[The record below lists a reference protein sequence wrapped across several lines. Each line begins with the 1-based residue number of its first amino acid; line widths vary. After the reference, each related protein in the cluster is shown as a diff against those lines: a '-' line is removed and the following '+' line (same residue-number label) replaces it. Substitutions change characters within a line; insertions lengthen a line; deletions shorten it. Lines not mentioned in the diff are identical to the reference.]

1 MIKNRRYFIVFIM
14 MVVAVLSATANNR
27 ICSYGIKQ
35 GLPDNTVNCIAQDN
49 RGFIW
54 TGTSNGLAQ
63 FDGMFFTLF
72 RYSSNDTTSI
82 SNNNVHS
89 LLSTSHGLYVATDY
103 CIDYYNYEDCK
114 FRRCQIKSKHKVG
127 NFFITLAST
136 SKAVFVFDDK
146 GRLYRSDADKTQFV
160 HLPTTAPV
168 LSIASSGDR
177 LFVVMSRGVAMYT
190 ADGSKVLSSVDVN
203 IASSSQIN
211 VSYSH
216 NMHRLYVGRGVD
228 GRAQAFAVTR
238 NHLQTIDDDLPK
250 ALKAACDYDGGVA
263 FATDG
268 YGVVLRRGGSAD
280 QRLTESKSRICGDAV
295 YSLLAD
301 RSGNLWI
308 GTYRK
313 GLTLYGARRALFSTL
328 SERAGT
334 LPYDL
339 VTAVTSQG
347 DNTYIGMDGGG
358 MGVYTHSL
366 NTMTTYTSANSSM
379 CGDNIVS
386 MTADRHTV
394 WMAVYN
400 RGLTAYDIATHKFTN
415 YTLPLA
421 SKRGDVIWTVVDDG
435 NGNLWIGG
443 RDLFVFNKQTHK
455 FSIVPQ
461 FTGAMCQILS
471 CRGKYIWFGNDNGVY
486 KIDSRT
492 RRTVK
497 HYSTSTPNMSLPSDR
512 VRYVYADSKG
522 KVWVSFR
529 YEAPCC
535 IDEQEG
541 KVYTNLTEHGLGSI
555 IVTGIVESRNGYMVF
570 STNNGL
576 YIYFPD
582 NNAFMRCDLDNS
594 VPMAYNYGACH
605 VDAQRFYFGSVE
617 GLVMADDRP
626 LHEKSL
632 YKDVSFG
639 RLNVTDGRTINLG
652 SNNKGEVTLDFNEN
666 YFTINFSVPEYNAP
680 RAIHFSYY
688 LKGME
693 NSWNEITDRREAIYT
708 NVPPGSYE
716 FLVRSTDLSGRW
728 TKASV
733 LKITVLPPWYL
744 TWWAKT
750 LWLLIIIGVVYAGF
764 RLYLRILKM
773 RHRME
778 IAEVEKESQRKI
790 DDAKMTFFTS
800 ITHELRTPV
809 FLIAAQLE
817 EFIDRKQSIVSIPSA
832 YLMAM
837 HRSAMKINKLISQAI
852 DFRKVDQG
860 KLVIK
865 RQNIDV
871 VKFVGELAGDY
882 DDLLDQKHISFD
894 MVMPKQ
900 PVMLSMDVEKIEMCL
915 NNLISNAYKYTNNG
929 GHVVLSVID
938 KEDRVVFSVKDDGI
952 GIVAEARKEIFQ
964 SFFRTNRGQAKSK
977 GDGIGLSFVQT
988 LVELHGGE
996 MHLESEVNKGSD
1008 FSFYI
1013 PKVAVNN
1020 SSETEVAQP
1029 VVEVAVA
1036 QPAVAAEGNKPVGD
1050 VKVLV
1055 DIDPVA
1061 EAVPGT
1067 APLKANPTAT
1077 HSILLIDDE
1086 RATVALLERNLIN
1099 DFRVLKAYDGAEGL
1113 RVAASSLPDIIV
1125 CDMMMPQVDGLEFLR
1140 ALRNDKKLRHIK
1152 VIIFTGQTSDEER
1165 IAAYDAGADAFL
1177 TKPVSLK
1184 LLRVRIGRL
1193 IAESD
1198 NASLTADIS
1207 NSKRTYTKE
1216 EQKFLLR
1223 CREIIDDNLCNPD
1236 FNIDFL
1242 AEKLAMSHSTLYKK
1256 LKQMTG
1262 MSLIEFVNDYK
1273 IYKAVQAFKE
1283 GQTNVVKVAEMCG
1296 FGDIKNFRNTFKRKM
1311 QMSPKQFVQ
1320 SL

>member
-1 MIKNRRYFIVFIM
+1 MLF
-14 MVVAVLSATANNR
+14 VAVLTAAATNR
-27 ICSYGIKQ
+27 ICNYGIKQ

-54 TGTSNGLAQ
+54 AGTSNGLAQ

-72 RYSSNDTTSI
+72 RYSSNNTTSI

-89 LLSTSHGLYVATDY
+89 LLSTNHGLYVATDY
-103 CIDYYNYEDCK
+103 CIDYYNYKNGK
-114 FRRCQIKSKHKVG
+114 FRRCQIKSKHRVG
-127 NFFITLAST
+127 NSFITLVST
-136 SKAVFVFDDK
+136 SKGVFAFDDN
-146 GRLYRSDADKTQFV
+146 GGLYRSDVDKTQFV

-168 LSIASSGDR
+168 LGIASSGDR

-190 ADGSKVLSSVDVN
+190 ADGSKVLSSVDIN

-211 VSYSH
+211 VSYSY

-228 GRAQAFAVTR
+228 GRAQAFDVTR
-238 NHLQTIDDDLPK
+238 NHLQTIDEDLPK
-250 ALKAACDYDGGVA
+250 ALKAACDYNGGVA

-268 YGVVLRRGGSAD
+268 YGVVLRRSGAAD
-280 QRLTESKSRICGDAV
+280 QRLTESKNRICGDAV

-301 RSGNLWI
+301 RGGNLWI

-328 SERAGT
+328 SEKAST

-339 VTAVTSQG
+339 VTAVAAQA
-347 DNTYIGMDGGG
+347 DNIYIGMDGGG
-358 MGVYTHSL
+358 MGVYSL
-366 NTMTTYTSANSSM
+366 SHKTMTTYTSANNGIW
-379 CGDNIVS
+379 GDNIVS
-386 MTADRHTV
+386 MTADKHTV

-421 SKRGDVIWTVVDDG
+421 SKRGDVIWTIVDDG

-443 RDLFVFNKQTHK
+443 RDLFVFNKQERR

-461 FTGAMCQILS
+461 FTGAMCQMLS
-471 CRGKYIWFGNDNGVY
+471 CRGKYIWFGNDNGLY

-492 RRTVK
+492 RRTIK
-497 HYSTSTPNMSLPSDR
+497 HYSTSTPDMPLPSNK

-522 KVWVSFR
+522 RVWVSFR

-535 IDEQEG
+535 IDEREG

-555 IVTGIVESRNGYMVF
+555 IVTGIVESHNGYMVF

-576 YIYFPD
+576 YFYFPD
-582 NNAFMRCDLDNS
+582 NHAFMRCDLDNS
-594 VPMAYNYGACH
+594 VPMAYNYGACYA
-605 VDAQRFYFGSVE
+605 DGRRYYFGSVE
-617 GLVMADDRP
+617 GLVMADDMP
-626 LHEKSL
+626 LYEKSL
-632 YKDVSFG
+632 YKDVNLG
-639 RLNVTDGRTINLG
+639 RLNVTDGRSINLG
-652 SNNKGEVTLDFNEN
+652 SNREGEVTLQSNEN

-693 NSWNEITDRREAIYT
+693 NTWNEITDRREASYT

-716 FLVRSTDLSGRW
+716 FMVRSTDLSGRW

-733 LKITVLPPWYL
+733 LRITVLPPWYL

-750 LWLLIIIGVVYAGF
+750 LWLLIIIGVAYACF
-764 RLYLRILKM
+764 RLYMRVIKM

-778 IAEVEKESQRKI
+778 IAEVEKDSQRKL
-790 DDAKMTFFTS
+790 DYAKMTFFTS

-837 HRSAMKINKLISQAI
+837 HRSALKINKLISQAI
-852 DFRKVDQG
+852 DFRKIDQG
-860 KLVIK
+860 KLQLK
-865 RQNIDV
+865 RQSIDV

-882 DDLLDQKHISFD
+882 DDLLDQKHIDFAT
-894 MVMPKQ
+894 VMPEH
-900 PVMLSMDVEKIEMCL
+900 PVMLSMDGEKVEMCL

-929 GHVVLSVID
+929 GHVVLTISD
-938 KEDRVVFSVKDDGI
+938 MPDRVVFSVKDDGI
-952 GIVAEARKEIFQ
+952 GIVPEARKEIFQ
-964 SFFRTNRGQAKSK
+964 SFFRTSRGQAKSK

-996 MHLESEVNKGSD
+996 MHLESEVNKGST

-1013 PKVAVNN
+1013 PKAAVDKTVEAEVDKSAANTVACK
-1020 SSETEVAQP
+1020 
-1029 VVEVAVA
+1029 
-1036 QPAVAAEGNKPVGD
+1036 PAADAEPERPAAD
-1050 VKVLV
+1050 AKVLL
-1055 DIDPVA
+1055 DAIQEP

-1086 RATVALLERNLIN
+1086 RETVALLERNLIN

-1125 CDMMMPQVDGLEFLR
+1125 CDMMMPQLDGLEFLR
-1140 ALRNDKKLRHIK
+1140 ALRNDKKLKHIK

-1184 LLRVRIGRL
+1184 LLRVRIDRL

-1207 NSKRTYTKE
+1207 NSKRTFTKE
-1216 EQKFLLR
+1216 EQIFLLR

-1296 FGDIKNFRNTFKRKM
+1296 FGDIKNFRNVFKRKM

>member
-1 MIKNRRYFIVFIM
+1 MLF
-14 MVVAVLSATANNR
+14 VAVLTAAATNR

-54 TGTSNGLAQ
+54 AGTSNGLAQ

-72 RYSSNDTTSI
+72 RYSINDTTSI
-82 SNNNVHS
+82 ANNNVHS
-89 LLSTSHGLYVATDY
+89 LLSTDHGLYIATDY

-114 FRRCQIKSKHKVG
+114 FRRCQIKSKHRVG
-127 NFFITLAST
+127 NSFISLVST
-136 SKAVFVFDDK
+136 SKAVFVFDDA
-146 GRLYRSDADKTQFV
+146 GRLYRSSNDNTLFKGIATS
-160 HLPTTAPV
+160 APV
-168 LSIASSGDR
+168 LAIASSGDR
-177 LFVVMSRGVAMYT
+177 LFVVMSRSVAMYT
-190 ADGSKVLSSVDVN
+190 ADGSKVLSSVN
-203 IASSSQIN
+203 IHTNTSTSYNA
-211 VSYSH
+211 SYSH
-216 NMHRLYVGRGVD
+216 NMRRLYVGQGVL
-228 GRAQAFAVTR
+228 GAAQAFAVTR
-238 NHLQTIDDDLPK
+238 NHLQAVDESVPI
-250 ALKAACDYDGGVA
+250 ALKAACDYNGGVA

-268 YGVVLRRGGSAD
+268 YGVVLRRSGAAD
-280 QRLTESKSRICGDAV
+280 QLLTESKNRICGDAV

-301 RSGNLWI
+301 RGGNLWI

-313 GLTLYGARRALFSTL
+313 GLTLYGARRALFATL
-328 SERAGT
+328 SEKAGT

-339 VTAVTSQG
+339 VTAVASQG

-358 MGVYTHSL
+358 MGIYTHSL

-379 CGDNIVS
+379 WGDNIVS
-386 MTADRHTV
+386 MTADQHTV

-461 FTGAMCQILS
+461 FTGAMCQMLN

-497 HYSTSTPNMSLPSDR
+497 HYNTSTPDMPLPSNK

-522 KVWVSFR
+522 RVWVSFR
-529 YEAPCC
+529 YEAPCY
-535 IDEQEG
+535 IDEKEG
-541 KVYTNLTEHGLGSI
+541 KVHTNLTEHGLGSI
-555 IVTGIVESRNGYMVF
+555 IVTGIIESRHGYMVF

-576 YIYFPD
+576 YFYFPE
-582 NNAFMRCDLDNS
+582 NHAFMRCDLDNS
-594 VPMAYNYGACH
+594 VPMAYNYGACYA
-605 VDAQRFYFGSVE
+605 DGRRYYFGSVE
-617 GLVMADDRP
+617 GLVMADDMP
-626 LHEKSL
+626 LYEKSL
-632 YKDVSFG
+632 YKDVSLG
-639 RLNVTDGRTINLG
+639 RLNVTDGRSINLG
-652 SNNKGEVTLDFNEN
+652 SNSEGEVTLQSNEN

-693 NSWNEITDRREAIYT
+693 NTWNEITDRREASYT

-716 FLVRSTDLSGRW
+716 FMVRSTDLSGRW

-733 LKITVLPPWYL
+733 LRITVLPPWYL

-750 LWLLIIIGVVYAGF
+750 LWLLIIIGVAYACF
-764 RLYLRILKM
+764 RLYMRVIKM

-778 IAEVEKESQRKI
+778 IAEVEKDSQRKL

-837 HRSAMKINKLISQAI
+837 HRSALKINKLISQAI
-852 DFRKVDQG
+852 DFRKIDQG
-860 KLVIK
+860 KLQLK
-865 RQNIDV
+865 RQSIDV

-882 DDLLDQKHISFD
+882 DDLLDQKHIDFAT
-894 MVMPKQ
+894 VMPEH
-900 PVMLSMDVEKIEMCL
+900 PVMLSMDGEKVEMCL

-929 GHVVLSVID
+929 GHVVLTITD
-938 KEDRVVFSVKDDGI
+938 MPDRVVFSVKDDGI
-952 GIVAEARKEIFQ
+952 GIVPEARKEIFQ
-964 SFFRTNRGQAKSK
+964 SFFRTSRGQAKSK

-996 MHLESEVNKGSD
+996 MHLESEVNKGST

-1013 PKVAVNN
+1013 PKAAVDKTVKA
-1020 SSETEVAQP
+1020 EADKQ
-1029 VVEVAVA
+1029 
-1036 QPAVAAEGNKPVGD
+1036 VAAAATYKQEP
-1050 VKVLV
+1050 
-1055 DIDPVA
+1055 
-1061 EAVPGT
+1061 EAAPGT

-1086 RATVALLERNLIN
+1086 RETVALLERNLIS

-1125 CDMMMPQVDGLEFLR
+1125 CDMMMPQLDGLEFLR
-1140 ALRNDKKLRHIK
+1140 ALRNDKKLKHIK

-1184 LLRVRIGRL
+1184 LLRVRIDRL

-1216 EQKFLLR
+1216 EQIFLLR

-1283 GQTNVVKVAEMCG
+1283 GQTNVVKVSEMCG
-1296 FGDIKNFRNTFKRKM
+1296 FGDIKNFRNVFKRKM

>member
-1 MIKNRRYFIVFIM
+1 MLF
-14 MVVAVLSATANNR
+14 VAVLTAAATNR

-54 TGTSNGLAQ
+54 AGTSNGLAQ

-72 RYSSNDTTSI
+72 RYSINDTTSI
-82 SNNNVHS
+82 ANNNVHS
-89 LLSTSHGLYVATDY
+89 LLSTDHGLYIATDY

-114 FRRCQIKSKHKVG
+114 FRRCQIKSKHRVG
-127 NFFITLAST
+127 NSFISLVST
-136 SKAVFVFDDK
+136 SKAVFVFDDA
-146 GRLYRSDADKTQFV
+146 GRLYRSSNDNTLFKGIATS
-160 HLPTTAPV
+160 APV
-168 LSIASSGDR
+168 LAIASSGDR
-177 LFVVMSRGVAMYT
+177 LFVVMSRSVAMYT
-190 ADGSKVLSSVDVN
+190 ADGSKVLSSVN
-203 IASSSQIN
+203 IHTNTSTSYNA
-211 VSYSH
+211 SYSH
-216 NMHRLYVGRGVD
+216 NMRRLYVGQGV
-228 GRAQAFAVTR
+228 GGAAQAFAVTR
-238 NHLQTIDDDLPK
+238 NHLQAVDESVPI
-250 ALKAACDYDGGVA
+250 ALKAACDYNGGVA

-268 YGVVLRRGGSAD
+268 YGVVLRRSGAAD
-280 QRLTESKSRICGDAV
+280 QLLTESKNRICGDAV

-301 RSGNLWI
+301 RGGNLWI

-313 GLTLYGARRALFSTL
+313 GLTLYGARRALFATL
-328 SERAGT
+328 SEKAGT

-339 VTAVTSQG
+339 VTAVASQG

-358 MGVYTHSL
+358 MGIYTHSL

-379 CGDNIVS
+379 WGDNIVS
-386 MTADRHTV
+386 MTADQHTV

-461 FTGAMCQILS
+461 FTGAMCQMLN

-497 HYSTSTPNMSLPSDR
+497 HYNTSTPDMPLPSNK

-522 KVWVSFR
+522 RVWVSFR
-529 YEAPCC
+529 YEAPCY
-535 IDEQEG
+535 IDEKEG
-541 KVYTNLTEHGLGSI
+541 KVHTNLTEHGLGSI
-555 IVTGIVESRNGYMVF
+555 IVTGIIESRHGYMVF

-576 YIYFPD
+576 YFYFPE
-582 NNAFMRCDLDNS
+582 NHAFMRCDLDNS
-594 VPMAYNYGACH
+594 VPMAYNYGACYA
-605 VDAQRFYFGSVE
+605 DGRRYYFGSVE
-617 GLVMADDRP
+617 GLVMADDMP
-626 LHEKSL
+626 LYEKSL
-632 YKDVSFG
+632 YKDVSLG
-639 RLNVTDGRTINLG
+639 RLNVTDGRSINLG
-652 SNNKGEVTLDFNEN
+652 SNREGEVTLQSNEN

-693 NSWNEITDRREAIYT
+693 NTWNEITDRREASYT

-716 FLVRSTDLSGRW
+716 FMVRSTDLSGRW

-733 LKITVLPPWYL
+733 LRITVLPPWYL

-750 LWLLIIIGVVYAGF
+750 LWLLIIIGVAYACF
-764 RLYLRILKM
+764 RLYMRVIKM

-778 IAEVEKESQRKI
+778 IAEVEKDSQRKL

-837 HRSAMKINKLISQAI
+837 HRSALKINKLISQAI
-852 DFRKVDQG
+852 DFRKIDQG
-860 KLVIK
+860 KLQLK
-865 RQNIDV
+865 RQSIDV

-882 DDLLDQKHISFD
+882 DDLLDQKHIDFAT
-894 MVMPKQ
+894 VMPEH
-900 PVMLSMDVEKIEMCL
+900 PVMLSMDGEKVEMCL

-929 GHVVLSVID
+929 GHVVLTISD
-938 KEDRVVFSVKDDGI
+938 MPDRVVFSVKDDGI
-952 GIVAEARKEIFQ
+952 GIVPEARKEIFQ
-964 SFFRTNRGQAKSK
+964 SFFRTSRGQAKSK

-996 MHLESEVNKGSD
+996 MHLESEVNKGST

-1013 PKVAVNN
+1013 PKAAVDKAVEAEVDKSAANTVACKPAADA
-1020 SSETEVAQP
+1020 EPE
-1029 VVEVAVA
+1029 
-1036 QPAVAAEGNKPVGD
+1036 QPAADA
-1050 VKVLV
+1050 KVLL
-1055 DIDPVA
+1055 DAIQEP
-1061 EAVPGT
+1061 EPTPGT

-1086 RATVALLERNLIN
+1086 RETVALLERNLIS

-1125 CDMMMPQVDGLEFLR
+1125 CDMMMPQLDGLEFLR
-1140 ALRNDKKLRHIK
+1140 ALRNDKKLKHIK

-1184 LLRVRIGRL
+1184 LLRVRIDRL

-1207 NSKRTYTKE
+1207 NSKRTFTKE
-1216 EQKFLLR
+1216 EQIFLLR

-1296 FGDIKNFRNTFKRKM
+1296 FGDIKNFRNVFKRKM

>member
-1 MIKNRRYFIVFIM
+1 MLL
-14 MVVAVLSATANNR
+14 VAVLSTAATNR

-54 TGTSNGLAQ
+54 AGTSNGLAQ

-72 RYSSNDTTSI
+72 RYSINDTTSI
-82 SNNNVHS
+82 ANNNVHS
-89 LLSTSHGLYVATDY
+89 LLSTDHGLYIATDY

-114 FRRCQIKSKHKVG
+114 FRRCQIKSKHRVG
-127 NFFITLAST
+127 NSFISLVST
-136 SKAVFVFDDK
+136 SKGVFAFDDA
-146 GRLYRSDADKTQFV
+146 GRLYRSSNDNTLFKGIATS
-160 HLPTTAPV
+160 APV
-168 LSIASSGDR
+168 LAIASSGDR
-177 LFVVMSRGVAMYT
+177 LFVVMSGCMAMYT
-190 ADGSKVLSSVDVN
+190 ADGSKVLSSVN
-203 IASSSQIN
+203 IHTNTSTSYNA
-211 VSYSH
+211 SYSH
-216 NMHRLYVGRGVD
+216 NMRRLYVGRGV
-228 GRAQAFAVTR
+228 GGAAQAFAVTR
-238 NHLQTIDDDLPK
+238 NHLQAVDESVPI
-250 ALKAACDYDGGVA
+250 ALKAACDYNGGVA

-268 YGVVLRRGGSAD
+268 YGVVLRRSGAAD
-280 QRLTESKSRICGDAV
+280 QRLTESKNRICGDAV

-301 RSGNLWI
+301 RGGNLWI

-313 GLTLYGARRALFSTL
+313 GLTLYGARRALFATL
-328 SERAGT
+328 SEKAGT

-339 VTAVTSQG
+339 VTAVASQG
-347 DNTYIGMDGGG
+347 DNIYVGMDGGG
-358 MGVYTHSL
+358 MGVYSISHK
-366 NTMTTYTSANSSM
+366 TMTTYTSDNSGM
-379 CGDNIVS
+379 WGDNIVS
-386 MTADRHTV
+386 MTADKHTV

-461 FTGAMCQILS
+461 FTGAMCQMLN

-497 HYSTSTPNMSLPSDR
+497 HYNTSTPDMPLPSNK

-522 KVWVSFR
+522 RVWVSFR
-529 YEAPCC
+529 YEAPCY
-535 IDEQEG
+535 IDEKEG
-541 KVYTNLTEHGLGSI
+541 KVHTNLTEHGLGSI
-555 IVTGIVESRNGYMVF
+555 IVTGIIESRHGYMVF

-576 YIYFPD
+576 YFYFPE
-582 NNAFMRCDLDNS
+582 NHAFMRCDLDNS
-594 VPMAYNYGACH
+594 VPMAYNYGACYA
-605 VDAQRFYFGSVE
+605 DGRRYYFGSVE
-617 GLVMADDRP
+617 GLVMADDMP
-626 LHEKSL
+626 LYEKSL
-632 YKDVSFG
+632 YKDVSLG
-639 RLNVTDGRTINLG
+639 RLNVTDGRSINLG
-652 SNNKGEVTLDFNEN
+652 SNREGEVTLQSNEN

-693 NSWNEITDRREAIYT
+693 NTWNEITDRREASYT

-716 FLVRSTDLSGRW
+716 FMVRSTDLSGRW

-733 LKITVLPPWYL
+733 LRITVLPPWYL

-750 LWLLIIIGVVYAGF
+750 LWLLIIIGVAYACF
-764 RLYLRILKM
+764 RLYMRVIKM

-778 IAEVEKESQRKI
+778 IAEVEKDSQRKL

-837 HRSAMKINKLISQAI
+837 HRSALKINKLISQAI
-852 DFRKVDQG
+852 DFRKIDQG
-860 KLVIK
+860 KLQLK
-865 RQNIDV
+865 RQSIDV

-882 DDLLDQKHISFD
+882 DDLLDQKHIDFAT
-894 MVMPKQ
+894 VMPEH
-900 PVMLSMDVEKIEMCL
+900 PVMLSMDGEKVEMCL

-929 GHVVLSVID
+929 GHVVLTISD
-938 KEDRVVFSVKDDGI
+938 MPDRVVFSVKDDGI
-952 GIVAEARKEIFQ
+952 GIVPEARKEIFQ
-964 SFFRTNRGQAKSK
+964 SFFRTSRGQAKSK

-996 MHLESEVNKGSD
+996 MHLESEVNKGST

-1013 PKVAVNN
+1013 PKAAVDKAVEAEVGKSAANTVACKPAADA
-1020 SSETEVAQP
+1020 EPE
-1029 VVEVAVA
+1029 
-1036 QPAVAAEGNKPVGD
+1036 QPAADA
-1050 VKVLV
+1050 KVLL
-1055 DIDPVA
+1055 DAIQEP
-1061 EAVPGT
+1061 EPTPGT

-1086 RATVALLERNLIN
+1086 RETVALLERNLIN

-1113 RVAASSLPDIIV
+1113 RMAASSLPDIIV
-1125 CDMMMPQVDGLEFLR
+1125 CDMMMPQLDGLEFLR
-1140 ALRNDKKLRHIK
+1140 ALRNDKKLKHIK

-1184 LLRVRIGRL
+1184 LLRVRIDRL

-1207 NSKRTYTKE
+1207 NSKRTFTKE
-1216 EQKFLLR
+1216 EQIFLLR

-1296 FGDIKNFRNTFKRKM
+1296 FGDIKNFRNVFKRKM

>member
-1 MIKNRRYFIVFIM
+1 MLL
-14 MVVAVLSATANNR
+14 VAVLSTAATNR

-72 RYSSNDTTSI
+72 RYSNNGTTSI

-89 LLSTSHGLYVATDY
+89 LLSTNHGLYVATDY
-103 CIDYYNYEDCK
+103 CVDYYNYKDSK
-114 FRRCQIKSKHKVG
+114 FHRCQIKSKHKVG
-127 NFFITLAST
+127 NSFISLVST
-136 SKAVFVFDDK
+136 TKGVFVFDDK
-146 GRLYRSDADKTQFV
+146 GGLYRPDADKTQFV
-160 HLPTTAPV
+160 HIPTTAPV
-168 LSIASSGDR
+168 LGIASSGDR

-190 ADGSKVLSSVDVN
+190 ADGSKVLSSVDIN

-238 NHLQTIDDDLPK
+238 NHLQAVDESVPI
-250 ALKAACDYDGGVA
+250 ALKAACDYNGGVA

-268 YGVVLRRGGSAD
+268 YGVVLRRSGAAD
-280 QRLTESKSRICGDAV
+280 QRLTESKNRICGDAV

-301 RSGNLWI
+301 RGGNLWI

-313 GLTLYGARRALFSTL
+313 GLTLYGARRALFATL
-328 SERAGT
+328 SEKAGT

-339 VTAVTSQG
+339 VTAVASQG
-347 DNTYIGMDGGG
+347 DNIYVGMDGGG
-358 MGVYTHSL
+358 MGVYSISHK
-366 NTMTTYTSANSSM
+366 TMTTYTSANSSM
-379 CGDNIVS
+379 WGDNIVS
-386 MTADRHTV
+386 MTADQHTV

-443 RDLFVFNKQTHK
+443 RDLFVFNKQERR

-461 FTGAMCQILS
+461 FTGAMCQMLS
-471 CRGKYIWFGNDNGVY
+471 CRGKYIWFGNDNGLY

-492 RRTVK
+492 RRTIK
-497 HYSTSTPNMSLPSDR
+497 HYSTSTPDMPLPSNK

-522 KVWVSFR
+522 RVWVSFR

-535 IDEQEG
+535 IDEKEG

-555 IVTGIVESRNGYMVF
+555 IVTGIVESHNGYMVF

-576 YIYFPD
+576 YFYFPE
-582 NNAFMRCDLDNS
+582 NHAFMRCDLDNS
-594 VPMAYNYGACH
+594 VPMAYNYGACY

-617 GLVMADDRP
+617 GLVMADDIP
-626 LHEKSL
+626 LYEKSL
-632 YKDVSFG
+632 YKDVSLG

-652 SNNKGEVTLDFNEN
+652 SNNNGEVTLDFNEN
-666 YFTINFSVPEYNAP
+666 YFTIKFSVPEYNAP

-693 NSWNEITDRREAIYT
+693 NTWNEITDRREASYT

-716 FLVRSTDLSGRW
+716 FMVRSTDLSGRW

-733 LKITVLPPWYL
+733 LRITVLPPWYL

-750 LWLLIIIGVVYAGF
+750 LWLLIIIGVAYACF
-764 RLYLRILKM
+764 RLYMRVIKM

-778 IAEVEKESQRKI
+778 IAEVEKDSQRKL

-837 HRSAMKINKLISQAI
+837 HRSALKINKLISQAI
-852 DFRKVDQG
+852 DFRKIDQG
-860 KLVIK
+860 KLQLK
-865 RQNIDV
+865 RQSIDV

-882 DDLLDQKHISFD
+882 DDLLDQKHIDFAT
-894 MVMPKQ
+894 VMPEH
-900 PVMLSMDVEKIEMCL
+900 PVMLSMDGEKVEMCL

-929 GHVVLSVID
+929 GHVVLTISD
-938 KEDRVVFSVKDDGI
+938 MPDRVVFSVKDDGI
-952 GIVAEARKEIFQ
+952 GIVPEARKEIFQ
-964 SFFRTNRGQAKSK
+964 SFFRTSRGQAKSK

-996 MHLESEVNKGSD
+996 MHLESEVNKGST

-1013 PKVAVNN
+1013 PKAAVDK
-1020 SSETEVAQP
+1020 T
-1029 VVEVAVA
+1029 VEAEA
-1036 QPAVAAEGNKPVGD
+1036 DKQVAAAAADKQEP
-1050 VKVLV
+1050 
-1055 DIDPVA
+1055 

-1086 RATVALLERNLIN
+1086 RETVALLERNLIS

-1125 CDMMMPQVDGLEFLR
+1125 CDMMMPQLDGLEFLR
-1140 ALRNDKKLRHIK
+1140 ALRNDKKLKHIK

-1184 LLRVRIGRL
+1184 LLRVRIDRL

-1216 EQKFLLR
+1216 EQIFLLR
-1223 CREIIDDNLCNPD
+1223 CREIIDDNLSNPD

-1296 FGDIKNFRNTFKRKM
+1296 FGDIKNFRNVFKRKM

>member
-1 MIKNRRYFIVFIM
+1 MLL
-14 MVVAVLSATANNR
+14 VAVLSTAATNR

-72 RYSSNDTTSI
+72 RYSSNNTTSI

-89 LLSTSHGLYVATDY
+89 LLSTNHGLYVATDY
-103 CIDYYNYEDCK
+103 CIDYYNYKNGK

-127 NFFITLAST
+127 NSFITLVST
-136 SKAVFVFDDK
+136 SKGVFAFDDN
-146 GRLYRSDADKTQFV
+146 GGLYRSDVDKTQFI

-168 LSIASSGDR
+168 LGIASSGDR

-190 ADGSKVLSSVDVN
+190 ADGSKVLSSVDIN

-228 GRAQAFAVTR
+228 GRAQAFDVTR
-238 NHLQTIDDDLPK
+238 NHLQAVDESVPI
-250 ALKAACDYDGGVA
+250 ALKAACDYNGGVA

-268 YGVVLRRGGSAD
+268 YGVVLRRSGAAD
-280 QRLTESKSRICGDAV
+280 QRLTESKNRICGDAV

-301 RSGNLWI
+301 RGGNLWI

-313 GLTLYGARRALFSTL
+313 GLTLYGARRALFATL
-328 SERAGT
+328 SEKAGT

-339 VTAVTSQG
+339 VTAVASQG
-347 DNTYIGMDGGG
+347 DNIYVGMDGGG
-358 MGVYTHSL
+358 MGVYSISHK
-366 NTMTTYTSANSSM
+366 TMTTYTSDNSGM
-379 CGDNIVS
+379 WGDNIVS
-386 MTADRHTV
+386 MTADQHTV

-461 FTGAMCQILS
+461 FTGAMCQMLN

-497 HYSTSTPNMSLPSDR
+497 HYNTSTPDMPLPSNK

-522 KVWVSFR
+522 RVWVSFR
-529 YEAPCC
+529 YEAPCY
-535 IDEQEG
+535 IDEKEG
-541 KVYTNLTEHGLGSI
+541 KVHTNLTEHGLGSI
-555 IVTGIVESRNGYMVF
+555 IVTGIVESHNGYMVF

-576 YIYFPD
+576 YFYFPK
-582 NNAFMRCDLDNS
+582 NHAFMRCDLDNS
-594 VPMAYNYGACH
+594 VPMAYNYGACYA
-605 VDAQRFYFGSVE
+605 DGRRYYFGSVE
-617 GLVMADDRP
+617 GLVMADDMP
-626 LHEKSL
+626 LYEKSL
-632 YKDVSFG
+632 YKDVSLG
-639 RLNVTDGRTINLG
+639 RLNVTDGRSINLG
-652 SNNKGEVTLDFNEN
+652 SNREGEVTLQSNEN

-693 NSWNEITDRREAIYT
+693 NTWNEITDRREASYT

-716 FLVRSTDLSGRW
+716 FMVRSTDLSGRW
-728 TKASV
+728 TNASV
-733 LKITVLPPWYL
+733 LRITVLPPWYL

-750 LWLLIIIGVVYAGF
+750 LWLLIIIGVAYACF
-764 RLYLRILKM
+764 RLYMRVIKM

-778 IAEVEKESQRKI
+778 IAEVEKDSQRKL

-837 HRSAMKINKLISQAI
+837 HRSALKINKLISQAI
-852 DFRKVDQG
+852 DFRKIDQG
-860 KLVIK
+860 KLQLK
-865 RQNIDV
+865 RQSIDV

-882 DDLLDQKHISFD
+882 DDLLDQKHIDFAT
-894 MVMPKQ
+894 VMPEH
-900 PVMLSMDVEKIEMCL
+900 PVMLSMDGEKVEMCL

-929 GHVVLSVID
+929 GHVVLTISD
-938 KEDRVVFSVKDDGI
+938 MPDRVVFSVKDDGI
-952 GIVAEARKEIFQ
+952 GIVPEARKEIFQ
-964 SFFRTNRGQAKSK
+964 SFFRTSRGQAKSK

-996 MHLESEVNKGSD
+996 MHLESEVNKGST

-1013 PKVAVNN
+1013 PKAAVDKAVEAEVDKSAANTVACKPAADA
-1020 SSETEVAQP
+1020 EPE
-1029 VVEVAVA
+1029 
-1036 QPAVAAEGNKPVGD
+1036 QPAADA
-1050 VKVLV
+1050 KVLL
-1055 DIDPVA
+1055 DAIQEP
-1061 EAVPGT
+1061 EPTPGT

-1086 RATVALLERNLIN
+1086 RETVALLERNLIS

-1125 CDMMMPQVDGLEFLR
+1125 CDMMMPQLDGLEFLR
-1140 ALRNDKKLRHIK
+1140 ALRNDKKLKHIK

-1184 LLRVRIGRL
+1184 LLRVRIDRL

-1207 NSKRTYTKE
+1207 NSKRTFTKE
-1216 EQKFLLR
+1216 EQIFLLR

-1296 FGDIKNFRNTFKRKM
+1296 FGDIKNFRNVFKRKM

>member
-1 MIKNRRYFIVFIM
+1 MLL
-14 MVVAVLSATANNR
+14 VAVLSTAATNR

-54 TGTSNGLAQ
+54 AGTSNGLAQ

-72 RYSSNDTTSI
+72 RYSSNNTTSI

-89 LLSTSHGLYVATDY
+89 LLSTNHGLYVATDY

-114 FRRCQIKSKHKVG
+114 FRRCQIKSKHRVG
-127 NFFITLAST
+127 NSFISLVST
-136 SKAVFVFDDK
+136 SKGVFAFDDN
-146 GRLYRSDADKTQFV
+146 GGLYRSDADKTQFV

-168 LSIASSGDR
+168 LAIASSSDR

-190 ADGSKVLSSVDVN
+190 ADGSKVLSSVN
-203 IASSSQIN
+203 IHTNTSTSYNA
-211 VSYSH
+211 SYSH
-216 NMHRLYVGRGVD
+216 NMRRLYVGQGV
-228 GRAQAFAVTR
+228 GGAAQAFAVTH
-238 NHLQTIDDDLPK
+238 NHLQAVDESVPI
-250 ALKAACDYDGGVA
+250 ALKAACDYNGGVA

-268 YGVVLRRGGSAD
+268 YGVVLHRSGSAD
-280 QRLTESKSRICGDAV
+280 QRLTESKNRICGDAV

-301 RSGNLWI
+301 RGGNLWI

-313 GLTLYGARRALFSTL
+313 GLTLYGARRALFATL
-328 SERAGT
+328 SEKAGT

-339 VTAVTSQG
+339 VTAVASQG
-347 DNTYIGMDGGG
+347 DNIYVGMDGGG
-358 MGVYTHSL
+358 MGVYSISHK
-366 NTMTTYTSANSSM
+366 TMTTYTSDNSGM
-379 CGDNIVS
+379 WGDNIVS
-386 MTADRHTV
+386 MTADQHTV

-461 FTGAMCQILS
+461 FTGAMCQMLN

-497 HYSTSTPNMSLPSDR
+497 HYNTSTPDMPLPSNK

-522 KVWVSFR
+522 RVWVSFR
-529 YEAPCC
+529 YEAPCY
-535 IDEQEG
+535 IDEKEG
-541 KVYTNLTEHGLGSI
+541 KVHTNLTEHGLGSI
-555 IVTGIVESRNGYMVF
+555 IVTGIIESRHGYMVF

-576 YIYFPD
+576 YFYFPE
-582 NNAFMRCDLDNS
+582 NHAFMRCDLDNS
-594 VPMAYNYGACH
+594 VPMAYNYGACYA
-605 VDAQRFYFGSVE
+605 DGRRYYFGSVE
-617 GLVMADDRP
+617 GLVMADDMS
-626 LHEKSL
+626 LMNNSL
-632 YKDVSFG
+632 YKDVSLG
-639 RLNVTDGRTINLG
+639 RLNVTDGRSINLG
-652 SNNKGEVTLDFNEN
+652 SNREGEVTLQSNEN

-693 NSWNEITDRREAIYT
+693 NTWNEITDRREASYT

-716 FLVRSTDLSGRW
+716 FMVRSTDLSGRW

-733 LKITVLPPWYL
+733 LRITVLPPWYL

-750 LWLLIIIGVVYAGF
+750 LWLLIIIGVAYACF
-764 RLYLRILKM
+764 RLYMRVIKM

-778 IAEVEKESQRKI
+778 IAEVEKDSQRKL

-837 HRSAMKINKLISQAI
+837 HRSALKINKLISQAI
-852 DFRKVDQG
+852 DFRKIDQG
-860 KLVIK
+860 KLQLK
-865 RQNIDV
+865 RQSIDV

-882 DDLLDQKHISFD
+882 DDLLDQKHIDFAT
-894 MVMPKQ
+894 VMPEH
-900 PVMLSMDVEKIEMCL
+900 PVMLSMDGEKVEMCL

-929 GHVVLSVID
+929 GHVVLTISD
-938 KEDRVVFSVKDDGI
+938 MPDRVVFSVKDDGI
-952 GIVAEARKEIFQ
+952 GIVPEARKEIFQ
-964 SFFRTNRGQAKSK
+964 SFFRTSRGQAKSK

-996 MHLESEVNKGSD
+996 MHLESEVNKGST

-1013 PKVAVNN
+1013 PKAAVDKAVEAEVGKSAANTVACKPAADA
-1020 SSETEVAQP
+1020 EPE
-1029 VVEVAVA
+1029 
-1036 QPAVAAEGNKPVGD
+1036 QPAADA
-1050 VKVLV
+1050 KVLL
-1055 DIDPVA
+1055 DAIQEP
-1061 EAVPGT
+1061 EPTPGT

-1086 RATVALLERNLIN
+1086 RETVALLERNLIN

-1113 RVAASSLPDIIV
+1113 RMAASSLPDIIV
-1125 CDMMMPQVDGLEFLR
+1125 CDMMMPQLDGLEFLR
-1140 ALRNDKKLRHIK
+1140 ALRNDKKLKHIK

-1184 LLRVRIGRL
+1184 LLRVRIDRL

-1198 NASLTADIS
+1198 NASLTSDIS

-1216 EQKFLLR
+1216 EQIFLLR

-1296 FGDIKNFRNTFKRKM
+1296 FGDIKNFRNVFKRKM

>member
-1 MIKNRRYFIVFIM
+1 MLFVT
-14 MVVAVLSATANNR
+14 VLTAAATNR

-54 TGTSNGLAQ
+54 AGTSNGLAQ

-72 RYSSNDTTSI
+72 RYSINDTTSI
-82 SNNNVHS
+82 ANNNVHS
-89 LLSTSHGLYVATDY
+89 LLSTDHGLYIATDY

-114 FRRCQIKSKHKVG
+114 FRRCQIKSKHRVG
-127 NFFITLAST
+127 NSFISLVST
-136 SKAVFVFDDK
+136 SKGVFVFDDA
-146 GRLYRSDADKTQFV
+146 GRLYRSSNDNTLFKGIATS
-160 HLPTTAPV
+160 APV
-168 LSIASSGDR
+168 LAIASSGDR
-177 LFVVMSRGVAMYT
+177 LFVVMSRSVAMYT
-190 ADGSKVLSSVDVN
+190 ADGSKVLSSVN
-203 IASSSQIN
+203 IHTNTSTSYNA
-211 VSYSH
+211 SYSH
-216 NMHRLYVGRGVD
+216 NMRRLYVGQGV
-228 GRAQAFAVTR
+228 GGAAQAFAVTR
-238 NHLQTIDDDLPK
+238 NHLQAVDESVPI
-250 ALKAACDYDGGVA
+250 ALKAACDYNGGVA

-268 YGVVLRRGGSAD
+268 YGVVLRRSGAAD
-280 QRLTESKSRICGDAV
+280 QRLTESKNRICGDAV

-301 RSGNLWI
+301 RGGNLWI

-313 GLTLYGARRALFSTL
+313 GLTLYGARRALFATL
-328 SERAGT
+328 SEKAGT
-334 LPYDL
+334 MPYDL
-339 VTAVTSQG
+339 VTAVASQG
-347 DNTYIGMDGGG
+347 DNIYVGMDGGG
-358 MGVYTHSL
+358 MGVYSISHK
-366 NTMTTYTSANSSM
+366 TMTTYTSDNSGM
-379 CGDNIVS
+379 WGDNIVS
-386 MTADRHTV
+386 MTADKHTV

-421 SKRGDVIWTVVDDG
+421 SKRGDVIWTIVDDG

-443 RDLFVFNKQTHK
+443 RDLFVFNKQERR

-461 FTGAMCQILS
+461 FTGAMCQMLS
-471 CRGKYIWFGNDNGVY
+471 CRGKYIWFGNDNGLY

-492 RRTVK
+492 RRTIK
-497 HYSTSTPNMSLPSDR
+497 HYSTSTPDMPLPSNK

-522 KVWVSFR
+522 RVWVSFR

-535 IDEQEG
+535 IDEKEG

-555 IVTGIVESRNGYMVF
+555 IVTGIVESHNGYMVF

-576 YIYFPD
+576 YFYFPE
-582 NNAFMRCDLDNS
+582 NHAFMRCDLDNS
-594 VPMAYNYGACH
+594 VPMAYNYGACYA
-605 VDAQRFYFGSVE
+605 DGRRYYFGSVE
-617 GLVMADDRP
+617 GLVMADDMP
-626 LHEKSL
+626 LYEKSL
-632 YKDVSFG
+632 YKDVSLG
-639 RLNVTDGRTINLG
+639 RLNVTDGRSINLG
-652 SNNKGEVTLDFNEN
+652 SNSEGEVTLQSNEN

-693 NSWNEITDRREAIYT
+693 NTWNEITDRREASYT

-716 FLVRSTDLSGRW
+716 FMVRSTDLSGRW

-733 LKITVLPPWYL
+733 LRITVLPPWYL

-750 LWLLIIIGVVYAGF
+750 LWLLIIIGVAYACF
-764 RLYLRILKM
+764 RLYMRVIKM

-778 IAEVEKESQRKI
+778 IAEVEKDSQRKL

-817 EFIDRKQSIVSIPSA
+817 EFIDRKQSIVNIPSA

-837 HRSAMKINKLISQAI
+837 HRSALKINKLISQAI
-852 DFRKVDQG
+852 DFRKIDQG
-860 KLVIK
+860 KLQLK
-865 RQNIDV
+865 RQSIDV

-882 DDLLDQKHISFD
+882 DDLLDQKHIDFAT
-894 MVMPKQ
+894 VMPEH
-900 PVMLSMDVEKIEMCL
+900 PLMLSMDGEKVEMCL

-929 GHVVLSVID
+929 GHVVLTVSD
-938 KEDRVVFSVKDDGI
+938 MPDRVVFSVKDDGI
-952 GIVAEARKEIFQ
+952 GIVPEARKEIFQ
-964 SFFRTNRGQAKSK
+964 SFFRTSRGQAKSK

-996 MHLESEVNKGSD
+996 MHLESEVNKGST

-1013 PKVAVNN
+1013 PKAAVDKAVEAEVDKSAANTVACKPAADA
-1020 SSETEVAQP
+1020 EPE
-1029 VVEVAVA
+1029 
-1036 QPAVAAEGNKPVGD
+1036 QPAADA
-1050 VKVLV
+1050 KVLL
-1055 DIDPVA
+1055 DAIQEP
-1061 EAVPGT
+1061 EPTPGT

-1086 RATVALLERNLIN
+1086 RETVALLERNLIN

-1113 RVAASSLPDIIV
+1113 RMAASSLPDIIV
-1125 CDMMMPQVDGLEFLR
+1125 CDMMMPQLDGLEFLR
-1140 ALRNDKKLRHIK
+1140 ALRNDKKLKHIK

-1184 LLRVRIGRL
+1184 LLRVRIDRL

-1198 NASLTADIS
+1198 NASLTSDIS

-1216 EQKFLLR
+1216 EQIFLLR

-1296 FGDIKNFRNTFKRKM
+1296 FGDIKNFRNVFKRKM

>member
-1 MIKNRRYFIVFIM
+1 MLL
-14 MVVAVLSATANNR
+14 VAVLSAAATNR

-72 RYSSNDTTSI
+72 RYSNNETTSI

-89 LLSTSHGLYVATDY
+89 LLSTNHGMYIATDY
-103 CIDYYNYEDCK
+103 CVDYYNYKDSK
-114 FRRCQIKSKHKVG
+114 FHRCQIKSKHKVG
-127 NFFITLAST
+127 NSFISLVST
-136 SKAVFVFDDK
+136 SKGVFVFDDK
-146 GRLYRSDADKTQFV
+146 GGLYRSDADKTQFV

-168 LSIASSGDR
+168 LAIASSGDC
-177 LFVVMSRGVAMYT
+177 LFVVMSGCVAMYT

-211 VSYSH
+211 ASYSH

-238 NHLQTIDDDLPK
+238 NHLQAIDEDLPK

-268 YGVVLRRGGSAD
+268 YGVVVRRNGID
-280 QRLTESKSRICGDAV
+280 QRLTENNDQICGDAV
-295 YSLLAD
+295 YSLLVD
-301 RSGNLWI
+301 RGGNMWI

-328 SERAGT
+328 SEQTNT

-339 VTAVTSQG
+339 VTAVAAQA
-347 DNTYIGMDGGG
+347 DNIYIGMDGGG
-358 MGVYTHSL
+358 MGVYSL
-366 NTMTTYTSANSSM
+366 SHKTMTTYTSANSGIW
-379 CGDNIVS
+379 GDNIVS
-386 MTADRHTV
+386 MTADQHTV

-400 RGLTAYDIATHKFTN
+400 KGLTAYDIATRRFSN
-415 YTLPLA
+415 YALPLV
-421 SKRGDVIWTVVDDG
+421 SKRGDVIWTIADDG

-443 RDLFVFNKQTHK
+443 RDLFVFNKLTHQ
-455 FSIVPQ
+455 FRVVPQ
-461 FTGAMCQILS
+461 FTGALCQML
-471 CRGKYIWFGNDNGVY
+471 CYRNGYIWFGNDNGVY
-486 KIDSRT
+486 KIDRST
-492 RRTVK
+492 LRTVK
-497 HYSTSTPNMSLPSDR
+497 HYSTSTPDMPLPSNR

-522 KVWVSFR
+522 RVWVSFR
-529 YEAPCC
+529 YEPPCC
-535 IDEQEG
+535 IDEKAG

-555 IVTGIVESRNGYMVF
+555 IVTGIVESSHGYMVF

-576 YIYFPD
+576 YYYFPE
-582 NNAFMRCDLDNS
+582 NKAFMRCDLDNS
-594 VPMAYNYGACH
+594 IPMAYNYGACCA
-605 VDAQRFYFGSVE
+605 DGQRCYFGSVE
-617 GLVMADDRP
+617 GLVMADDMP
-626 LHEKSL
+626 LMVNSI
-632 YKDVSFG
+632 YKDVSLG
-639 RLNVTDGRTINLG
+639 RLNVTDGRSINLG
-652 SNNKGEVTLDFNEN
+652 SKSEGEVTLECNEN
-666 YFTINFSVPEYNAP
+666 YFTINYSVPEFNAP

-693 NSWNEITDRREAIYT
+693 TYWNEITDRREATYT

-716 FLVRSTDLSGRW
+716 FMVRGTDLSGRW
-728 TKASV
+728 TNVSV
-733 LKITVLPPWYL
+733 LRITVLPPWYL
-744 TWWAKT
+744 SWWAKT
-750 LWLLIIIGVVYAGF
+750 LWFLIIIGVAYACF
-764 RLYLRILKM
+764 RLYMRVIKM

-778 IAEVEKESQRKI
+778 IAEVEKESQRKL

-837 HRSAMKINKLISQAI
+837 HRSALKINKLISQAI
-852 DFRKVDQG
+852 DFRKIDQG
-860 KLVIK
+860 KLQLK
-865 RQNIDV
+865 RQSIDV

-882 DDLLDQKHISFD
+882 DDLLDQKHIDFAT
-894 MVMPKQ
+894 VMPEH
-900 PVMLSMDVEKIEMCL
+900 PVMLSMDGEKVEMCL

-929 GHVVLSVID
+929 GHVVLTITD
-938 KEDRVVFSVKDDGI
+938 MPDRVVFAVKDDGI
-952 GIVAEARKEIFQ
+952 GIVPEARKEIFQ
-964 SFFRTNRGQAKSK
+964 SFFRTSRGQAKSK

-996 MHLESEVNKGSD
+996 MHLESEVNKGST

-1013 PKVAVNN
+1013 PKAAVDK
-1020 SSETEVAQP
+1020 T
-1029 VVEVAVA
+1029 VEAEA
-1036 QPAVAAEGNKPVGD
+1036 DKQVAAAATDKQEP
-1050 VKVLV
+1050 
-1055 DIDPVA
+1055 

-1086 RATVALLERNLIN
+1086 RETVALLERNLIS

-1125 CDMMMPQVDGLEFLR
+1125 CDMMMPQLDGLEFLR
-1140 ALRNDKKLRHIK
+1140 ALRNDKKLKHIK

-1184 LLRVRIGRL
+1184 LLRVRIDRL

-1216 EQKFLLR
+1216 EQIFLLR
-1223 CREIIDDNLCNPD
+1223 CREIIDDNLSNPD

-1273 IYKAVQAFKE
+1273 VYKAVQAFKE

-1296 FGDIKNFRNTFKRKM
+1296 FGDIKNFRNVFKRKM

>member
-1 MIKNRRYFIVFIM
+1 MLF
-14 MVVAVLSATANNR
+14 VAVLSAAATNR

-72 RYSSNDTTSI
+72 RYSNNETTSI

-89 LLSTSHGLYVATDY
+89 LLSTNHGLYVATDY
-103 CIDYYNYEDCK
+103 CIDYYDYKDSK
-114 FRRCQIKSKHKVG
+114 FHRCQIKSRHKVG
-127 NFFITLAST
+127 NSFISLVST
-136 SKAVFVFDDK
+136 SKGVFVFDDK
-146 GRLYRSDADKTQFV
+146 GGLYRSDADKTQFV

-168 LSIASSGDR
+168 LGIASSGDR
-177 LFVVMSRGVAMYT
+177 LFVVMGRGVAMYT

-211 VSYSH
+211 ASYSH

-238 NHLQTIDDDLPK
+238 NHLQAIDEDLPK
-250 ALKAACDYDGGVA
+250 TLKAACDYDGGVA

-268 YGVVLRRGGSAD
+268 YGVVVRRNGID
-280 QRLTESKSRICGDAV
+280 QRLTENNDQICGDAV
-295 YSLLAD
+295 YSLLVD
-301 RSGNLWI
+301 RGGNMWI

-328 SERAGT
+328 SERANT

-339 VTAVTSQG
+339 VTAVAAHG
-347 DNTYIGMDGGG
+347 DNIYIGMDGGG
-358 MGVYTHSL
+358 MGVYSL
-366 NTMTTYTSANSSM
+366 SHKTMTTYTSANSGIW
-379 CGDNIVS
+379 GDNIVS
-386 MTADRHTV
+386 MTADQHTV

-400 RGLTAYDIATHKFTN
+400 KGLTAYDIATRRFSN
-415 YTLPLA
+415 YALPLV
-421 SKRGDVIWTVVDDG
+421 SKRGDVIWTIADDG
-435 NGNLWIGG
+435 KGNLWIGG
-443 RDLFVFNKQTHK
+443 RDLFVFNKLTHQ
-455 FSIVPQ
+455 FRIVPQ
-461 FTGAMCQILS
+461 FTGALCQML
-471 CRGKYIWFGNDNGVY
+471 CYRNGYIWFGNDNGVY
-486 KIDSRT
+486 KIDTRT
-492 RRTVK
+492 LRTVK
-497 HYSTSTPNMSLPSDR
+497 HYSTSTTDMPLPSNR

-522 KVWVSFR
+522 RVWVSFR
-529 YEAPCC
+529 YEPPCC
-535 IDEQEG
+535 IDEWGG

-555 IVTGIVESRNGYMVF
+555 IVTGIVESRHGYMVF

-576 YIYFPD
+576 YYYFPE
-582 NNAFMRCDLDNS
+582 NKAFMRCDLDNS
-594 VPMAYNYGACH
+594 IPMAYNYGACCA
-605 VDAQRFYFGSVE
+605 DGQRCYFGSVE
-617 GLVMADDRP
+617 GLVMADDMP
-626 LHEKSL
+626 LMVNSI
-632 YKDVSFG
+632 YKDVSLG
-639 RLNVTDGRTINLG
+639 RLNVTDGRSINLG
-652 SNNKGEVTLDFNEN
+652 SKSEGEVTLECNEN
-666 YFTINFSVPEYNAP
+666 YFTINYSVPEFNAP

-693 NSWNEITDRREAIYT
+693 TYWNEITDRREATYT

-716 FLVRSTDLSGRW
+716 FMVRGTDLSGRW
-728 TKASV
+728 TNVSV
-733 LKITVLPPWYL
+733 LRITVLPPWYL
-744 TWWAKT
+744 SWWAKT
-750 LWLLIIIGVVYAGF
+750 LWFLIIIGVAYACF
-764 RLYLRILKM
+764 RLYMRVIKM

-778 IAEVEKESQRKI
+778 IAEVEKESQRKL

-837 HRSAMKINKLISQAI
+837 HRSALKINKLISQAI
-852 DFRKVDQG
+852 DFRKIDQG
-860 KLVIK
+860 KLQLK
-865 RQNIDV
+865 RQSIDV

-882 DDLLDQKHISFD
+882 DDLLDQKHIDFAT
-894 MVMPKQ
+894 VMPEH
-900 PVMLSMDVEKIEMCL
+900 PVMLSMDGEKVEMCL

-929 GHVVLSVID
+929 GHVVLTITD
-938 KEDRVVFSVKDDGI
+938 MPDRVVFAVKDDGI
-952 GIVAEARKEIFQ
+952 GIVPEARKEIFQ
-964 SFFRTNRGQAKSK
+964 SFFRTSRGQAKSK

-996 MHLESEVNKGSD
+996 MHLESEVNKGST

-1013 PKVAVNN
+1013 PKAAVDK
-1020 SSETEVAQP
+1020 T
-1029 VVEVAVA
+1029 VEAEA
-1036 QPAVAAEGNKPVGD
+1036 DKQVAAAATDKQEP
-1050 VKVLV
+1050 
-1055 DIDPVA
+1055 

-1086 RATVALLERNLIN
+1086 RETVALLERNLIS

-1125 CDMMMPQVDGLEFLR
+1125 CDMMMPQLDGLEFLR
-1140 ALRNDKKLRHIK
+1140 ALRNDKKLKHIK

-1184 LLRVRIGRL
+1184 LLRVRIDRL

-1216 EQKFLLR
+1216 EQIFLLR
-1223 CREIIDDNLCNPD
+1223 CREIIDDNLSNPD

-1273 IYKAVQAFKE
+1273 VYKAVQAFKE

-1296 FGDIKNFRNTFKRKM
+1296 FGDIKNFRNVFKRKM

>member
-1 MIKNRRYFIVFIM
+1 MLF
-14 MVVAVLSATANNR
+14 VAVLSTAATNR

-72 RYSSNDTTSI
+72 RYSINDTTSI
-82 SNNNVHS
+82 ANNNVHS
-89 LLSTSHGLYVATDY
+89 LLSTDHGLYIATDY

-114 FRRCQIKSKHKVG
+114 FRRCQIKSKHRVG
-127 NFFITLAST
+127 NSFISLVST
-136 SKAVFVFDDK
+136 SKAVFVFDDT
-146 GRLYRSDADKTQFV
+146 GRLYRSSNDKTLFEGIA
-160 HLPTTAPV
+160 TSAPV
-168 LSIASSGDR
+168 LAIASSGDR
-177 LFVVMSRGVAMYT
+177 LFVVTSRSVAMYT
-190 ADGSKVLSSVDVN
+190 ADGSKMLSS
-203 IASSSQIN
+203 IAIPTNTSTSYN
-211 VSYSH
+211 ASYSH
-216 NMHRLYVGRGVD
+216 NMRRLYVGRGVE
-228 GRAQAFAVTR
+228 GPAQAFAVTH
-238 NHLQTIDDDLPK
+238 NHLQAVDESVPV
-250 ALKAACDYDGGVA
+250 ALKAACDYNGGVA

-268 YGVVLRRGGSAD
+268 YGVVLRRSGPAD
-280 QRLTESKSRICGDAV
+280 QRLTESKNRICGDAV

-301 RSGNLWI
+301 RGGNLWI

-328 SERAGT
+328 SEKAGT

-339 VTAVTSQG
+339 VTAVASQG
-347 DNTYIGMDGGG
+347 DNIYIGMDGGG

-366 NTMTTYTSANSSM
+366 NTMTTYTSANSGM
-379 CGDNIVS
+379 WGDNIVS
-386 MTADRHTV
+386 MTADQHTV

-461 FTGAMCQILS
+461 FTGAMCQMLN

-497 HYSTSTPNMSLPSDR
+497 HYNTSTPDMPLPSNK

-522 KVWVSFR
+522 RVWVSFR
-529 YEAPCC
+529 YEAPCY
-535 IDEQEG
+535 IDEKEG
-541 KVYTNLTEHGLGSI
+541 KVHTNLTEHGLGSI
-555 IVTGIVESRNGYMVF
+555 IVTGIVESHNGYMVF

-576 YIYFPD
+576 YFYFPK
-582 NNAFMRCDLDNS
+582 NHAFMRCDLDNS
-594 VPMAYNYGACH
+594 VPMAYNYGACYA
-605 VDAQRFYFGSVE
+605 DGRRYYFGSVE
-617 GLVMADDRP
+617 GLVMADDMP
-626 LHEKSL
+626 LYEKSL
-632 YKDVSFG
+632 YKDVSLG
-639 RLNVTDGRTINLG
+639 RLNVTDGRSINLG
-652 SNNKGEVTLDFNEN
+652 SNREGEVTLQSNEN

-693 NSWNEITDRREAIYT
+693 NTWNEITDRREASYT

-716 FLVRSTDLSGRW
+716 FMVRSTDLSGRW

-733 LKITVLPPWYL
+733 LRITVLPPWYL
-744 TWWAKT
+744 SWWAKT
-750 LWLLIIIGVVYAGF
+750 LWFLIIIGVAYASF
-764 RLYLRILKM
+764 RLYMRVIKM

-778 IAEVEKESQRKI
+778 IAEVEKDSQRKL

-837 HRSAMKINKLISQAI
+837 HRSALKINKLISQAI
-852 DFRKVDQG
+852 DFRKIDQG
-860 KLVIK
+860 KLQLK
-865 RQNIDV
+865 RQSIDV

-882 DDLLDQKHISFD
+882 DDLLDQKHIDFAT
-894 MVMPKQ
+894 VMPEH
-900 PVMLSMDVEKIEMCL
+900 PVMLSMDGEKVEMCL

-929 GHVVLSVID
+929 GHVVLTISD
-938 KEDRVVFSVKDDGI
+938 MPDRVVFAVKDDGI
-952 GIVAEARKEIFQ
+952 GIVPEARKEIFQ
-964 SFFRTNRGQAKSK
+964 SFFRTSRGQAKSK

-996 MHLESEVNKGSD
+996 MHLESEVNKGST

-1013 PKVAVNN
+1013 PKAAVDK
-1020 SSETEVAQP
+1020 T
-1029 VVEVAVA
+1029 VEAEA
-1036 QPAVAAEGNKPVGD
+1036 DKQVAAAAADKQEP
-1050 VKVLV
+1050 
-1055 DIDPVA
+1055 

-1086 RATVALLERNLIN
+1086 RETVALLERNLIS

-1125 CDMMMPQVDGLEFLR
+1125 CDMMMPQLDGLEFLR
-1140 ALRNDKKLRHIK
+1140 ALRNDKKLKHIK

-1184 LLRVRIGRL
+1184 LLRVRIDRL

-1216 EQKFLLR
+1216 EQIFLLR
-1223 CREIIDDNLCNPD
+1223 CREIIDDNLSNPD

-1296 FGDIKNFRNTFKRKM
+1296 FGDIKNFRNVFKRKM

>member
-1 MIKNRRYFIVFIM
+1 MLL
-14 MVVAVLSATANNR
+14 VAVLSTAATNR

-54 TGTSNGLAQ
+54 AGTSNGLAQ

-72 RYSSNDTTSI
+72 RYSINDTTSI
-82 SNNNVHS
+82 ANNNVHS
-89 LLSTSHGLYVATDY
+89 LLSTDHGLYIATDY

-114 FRRCQIKSKHKVG
+114 FRRCQIKSKHRVG
-127 NFFITLAST
+127 NSFISLVST
-136 SKAVFVFDDK
+136 SKGVFAFDDN
-146 GRLYRSDADKTQFV
+146 GGLYRSDADKTQFV

-168 LSIASSGDR
+168 LAIASSSDR
-177 LFVVMSRGVAMYT
+177 LFVVMSRGVEMYT
-190 ADGSKVLSSVDVN
+190 ADGSKVLSSVN
-203 IASSSQIN
+203 IHTNTSTSYNA
-211 VSYSH
+211 SYSH
-216 NMHRLYVGRGVD
+216 NMRRLYVGQGV
-228 GRAQAFAVTR
+228 GGAAQAFAVTR
-238 NHLQTIDDDLPK
+238 NHLQAVDESVPV
-250 ALKAACDYDGGVA
+250 ALKAACDYNGGVA

-268 YGVVLRRGGSAD
+268 YGVVLRRSGAAD
-280 QRLTESKSRICGDAV
+280 QRLTESKNRICGDAV

-301 RSGNLWI
+301 RGGNLWI

-313 GLTLYGARRALFSTL
+313 GLTLYGARRALFATL
-328 SERAGT
+328 SEKAGT

-339 VTAVTSQG
+339 VTAVASQG

-358 MGVYTHSL
+358 MGIYTHSL

-379 CGDNIVS
+379 WGDNIVS
-386 MTADRHTV
+386 MTADQHTV

-461 FTGAMCQILS
+461 FTGAMCQMLN

-497 HYSTSTPNMSLPSDR
+497 HYNTSTPDMPLPSNK

-522 KVWVSFR
+522 RVWVSFR
-529 YEAPCC
+529 YEAPCY
-535 IDEQEG
+535 IDEKEG
-541 KVYTNLTEHGLGSI
+541 KVHTNLTEHGLGSI
-555 IVTGIVESRNGYMVF
+555 IVTGIIESRHGYMVF

-576 YIYFPD
+576 YFYFPE
-582 NNAFMRCDLDNS
+582 NHAFMRCDLDNS
-594 VPMAYNYGACH
+594 VPMAYNYGACYA
-605 VDAQRFYFGSVE
+605 DGRRYYFGSVE
-617 GLVMADDRP
+617 GLVMADDMP
-626 LHEKSL
+626 LYEKSL
-632 YKDVSFG
+632 YKDVSLG
-639 RLNVTDGRTINLG
+639 RLNVTDGRSINLG
-652 SNNKGEVTLDFNEN
+652 SNREGEVTLQSNEN

-693 NSWNEITDRREAIYT
+693 NTWNEITDRREASYT

-716 FLVRSTDLSGRW
+716 FMVRSTDLSGRW

-733 LKITVLPPWYL
+733 LRITVLPPWYL

-750 LWLLIIIGVVYAGF
+750 LWLLIIIGVAYACF
-764 RLYLRILKM
+764 RLYMRVIKM

-778 IAEVEKESQRKI
+778 IAEVEKDSQRKL

-837 HRSAMKINKLISQAI
+837 HRSALKINKLISQAI
-852 DFRKVDQG
+852 DFRKIDQG
-860 KLVIK
+860 KLQLK
-865 RQNIDV
+865 RQSIDV

-882 DDLLDQKHISFD
+882 DDLLDQKHIDFATA
-894 MVMPKQ
+894 MPEH
-900 PVMLSMDVEKIEMCL
+900 PVMLSMDGEKVEMCL

-929 GHVVLSVID
+929 GHVVLTISD
-938 KEDRVVFSVKDDGI
+938 MPDRVVFSVKDDGI
-952 GIVAEARKEIFQ
+952 GIVPEARKEIFQ
-964 SFFRTNRGQAKSK
+964 SFFRTSRGQAKSK

-996 MHLESEVNKGSD
+996 MHLESEVNKGST

-1013 PKVAVNN
+1013 PKAAVDKAVEAEVDKSAANTVACKPAADA
-1020 SSETEVAQP
+1020 EPE
-1029 VVEVAVA
+1029 
-1036 QPAVAAEGNKPVGD
+1036 QPAADA
-1050 VKVLV
+1050 KVLL
-1055 DIDPVA
+1055 DAIQEP

-1113 RVAASSLPDIIV
+1113 RMAASSLPDIIV
-1125 CDMMMPQVDGLEFLR
+1125 CDMMMPQLDGLEFLR
-1140 ALRNDKKLRHIK
+1140 ALRNDKKLKHIK

-1184 LLRVRIGRL
+1184 LLRVRIDRL

-1198 NASLTADIS
+1198 NASLTSDIS

-1216 EQKFLLR
+1216 EQIFLLR

-1296 FGDIKNFRNTFKRKM
+1296 FGDIKNFRNVFKRKM